1 MGTPG
6 RLGHGRGGGVHAE
19 DQAGGFR
26 TSPGEDRP
34 AVASTEI
41 DDHPVGPG
49 DQVRDLADVDVRD
62 VAADH
67 LSHGRQSTL
76 GP

>member
-1 MGTPG
+1 MAVG
-6 RLGHGRGGGVHAE
+6 RGVHAE
-19 DQAGGFR
+19 DQAGGLR
-26 TSPGEDRP
+26 ACPGEHGP
-34 AVASTEI
+34 AVAGTEI

-49 DQVRDLADVDVRD
+49 DQVRDLADVDVED